1 MLAGP
6 VYDTGDSGGAGSLV
20 SCKMSLAEG
29 AERASTRTMT
39 HDTRTWPASRWHTC
53 TGYDPRA
60 HTGSGI
66 FAILFRPARNLP
78 SIAQVTFEGNQ
89 VIPQGVLRREVH
101 LTAVGAPFTESSFRD
116 LLNNAVRPLYEQRG
130 RVRMK
135 VLEVRAQPV
144 SDVET
149 GAKRALRFFGLLS
162 QKCN

>member
-1 MLAGP
+1 VQAG
-6 VYDTGDSGGAGSLV
+6 DEEAAATGLYTYHDARYKNSACFSVAHLY
-20 SCKMSLAEG
+20 LL
-29 AERASTRTMT
+29 RSTRAYRQR
-39 HDTRTWPASRWHTC
+39 H
-53 TGYDPRA
+53 
-60 HTGSGI
+60 I
-66 FAILFRPARNLP
+66 FAILFRPTRNLP

-89 VIPQGVLRREVH
+89 VIPQGVLRQAVH

-149 GAKRALRFFGLLS
+149 GAKRALRF
-162 QKCN
+162 